1 MKWEF
6 ELTANNTSSLLKN
19 ANYGENF
26 EAKTGLNLENK
37 KSPQTSKPACGLD
50 FWRRV
55 QDSNP
60 RGHHCPNGFQ
70 DHPVMTASVTLHVF
84 SADWFLKKC
93 RGKRRE
99 ILERSFPKSLI
110 YDTRKPLKIQGFS
123 EGSFQSG
130 VPFSRPPRYDRF
142 GNPPCIFNC

>member
-1 MKWEF
+1 MRGVRISQKI
-6 ELTANNTSSLLKN
+6 TSSLLKN
-19 ANYGENF
+19 ARFGENF

-37 KSPQTSKPACGLD
+37 KESTNEQTRLWTG

-84 SADWFLKKC
+84 SADWFLKKVPWKKE
-93 RGKRRE
+93 RTLGEKSPE
-99 ILERSFPKSLI
+99 ISFL
-110 YDTRKPLKIQGFS
+110 
-123 EGSFQSG
+123 
-130 VPFSRPPRYDRF
+130 
-142 GNPPCIFNC
+142 

>member
-6 ELTANNTSSLLKN
+6 ELTANSTSSLLKN
-19 ANYGENF
+19 ANFGEIF

-37 KSPQTSKPACGLD
+37 KSPQTSKPACGLE

-84 SADWFLKKC
+84 SADWFLKKVPWKKE
-93 RGKRRE
+93 RTLGEKSPE
-99 ILERSFPKSLI
+99 ISFL
-110 YDTRKPLKIQGFS
+110 
-123 EGSFQSG
+123 
-130 VPFSRPPRYDRF
+130 
-142 GNPPCIFNC
+142 

>member
-1 MKWEF
+1 MVINETNSKK
-6 ELTANNTSSLLKN
+6 KN
-19 ANYGENF
+19 ARFGEKKKKKNR
-26 EAKTGLNLENK
+26 LDHENK

-84 SADWFLKKC
+84 SADWFLKKVPW
-93 RGKRRE
+93 KK
-99 ILERSFPKSLI
+99 ERTLGEKSPDISFL
-110 YDTRKPLKIQGFS
+110 
-123 EGSFQSG
+123 
-130 VPFSRPPRYDRF
+130 
-142 GNPPCIFNC
+142 

>member
-1 MKWEF
+1 M
-6 ELTANNTSSLLKN
+6 TANNTSSLLKN
-19 ANYGENF
+19 ANFGEIF

-37 KSPQTSKPACGLD
+37 KSPQTSKPACGLE

-84 SADWFLKKC
+84 SADWFLKKVPWKKE
-93 RGKRRE
+93 RTLGEKSPE
-99 ILERSFPKSLI
+99 ISFLEYPEAIENTRFFGGRLPKWRF
-110 YDTRKPLKIQGFS
+110 DFKTAPL
-123 EGSFQSG
+123 
-130 VPFSRPPRYDRF
+130 
-142 GNPPCIFNC
+142 